1 MLAPLDERMIRSLL
15 TYDEDFEWKMDGDPR
30 EAFGENCV
38 SAGLAYL
45 FRRFEFLEARLDT
58 PGSFEGAEWPDP
70 PYWAIIFKVCD
81 VCKYMQQDSLTNT
94 LYIRNDHGS
103 I

>member
-15 TYDEDFEWKMDGDPR
+15 TYDEDFEWKMMDSNPR
-30 EAFGENCV
+30 HGFDKNCV

-45 FRRFEFLEARLDT
+45 FRRFEFFEARLDT
-58 PGSFEGAEWPDP
+58 PGSLGGAEWPDP

-81 VCKYMQQDSLTNT
+81 LGNNHMQQSC
-94 LYIRNDHGS
+94 
-103 I
+103 

>member
-15 TYDEDFEWKMDGDPR
+15 IYDEDFEWKMMDSDPR

-45 FRRFEFLEARLDT
+45 FRRFEFFGARLDT
-58 PGSFEGAEWPDP
+58 PGAMGGAEWPDP

-81 VCKYMQQDSLTNT
+81 LGNTHTQQSC
-94 LYIRNDHGS
+94 
-103 I
+103 